1 MGRIV
6 SNFFIS
12 MDGVVERPDQWH
24 FPYFDDEMGEV
35 VGAGMA
41 NTKAILMGRR
51 LYDEWSQYWPAQG
64 DEDFGAVINATPK
77 YVLSH
82 DAVRRRLEQHH
93 RDLRRRRRVRRR
105 AGAGAQGATTD
116 GDITMSGSATTVRWL
131 IAQGLL
137 DELALLVHPIAV
149 AEGQR
154 LFEGTGKVPLQLTE
168 SRTLKS
174 GVLLVRYAPVHRP
187 DRERARVR
195 APIGSGP
202 WTSRSDAPSADAAR
216 TRSTTSRSCRRAA
229 RGTPRRSR
237 SPGRSTPTAS
247 SCRSWRR
254 RWTR

>member
-1 MGRIV
+1 MGRII

-64 DEDFGAVINATPK
+64 DADFGAVINGTQK

-82 DAVRRRLEQHH
+82 DAF
-93 RDLRRRRRVRRR
+93 DPDW
-105 AGAGAQGATTD
+105 AN
-116 GDITMSGSATTVRWL
+116 TTV
-131 IAQGLL
+131 ISGPDDAS
-137 DELALLVHPIAV
+137 V

-154 LFEGTGKVPLQLTE
+154 LFEGTGTVPLQLTE

-174 GVLLVRYAPVHRP
+174 GVLLVRYAPVQ
-187 DRERARVR
+187 
-195 APIGSGP
+195 S
-202 WTSRSDAPSADAAR
+202 
-216 TRSTTSRSCRRAA
+216 
-229 RGTPRRSR
+229 
-237 SPGRSTPTAS
+237 
-247 SCRSWRR
+247 
-254 RWTR
+254 